1 MYRPFLKKLHLSSPI
16 IISVTCTTAARHAQT
31 ELRVVEY
38 WLYNAKK
45 EKLEKT
51 ASIEQFGS
59 VTPETIS

>member
-1 MYRPFLKKLHLSSPI
+1 MLH
-16 IISVTCTTAARHAQT
+16 VQQAARHAQA